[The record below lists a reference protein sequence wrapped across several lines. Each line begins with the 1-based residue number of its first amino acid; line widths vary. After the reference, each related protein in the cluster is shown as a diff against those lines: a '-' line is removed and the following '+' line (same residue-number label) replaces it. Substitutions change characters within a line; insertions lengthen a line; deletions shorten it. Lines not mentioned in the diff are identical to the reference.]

1 MNLSLSEFQDE
12 FISQLY
18 GDGQGTLLNIS
29 QQTGF
34 EVYRNTVVKAA
45 VDALMANFPTIERL
59 VGHQWF
65 QAAAI
70 RYAKQSPPSDPRLLF
85 YGAEF
90 PDFLD
95 TFEQANTLP
104 YLSDVARLDLLWIAV
119 HSATE
124 EPGFD
129 IQTFATPDEQ
139 TLLSTRL
146 KPKQAARWIW
156 FASHPAYTLWHLNR
170 AQLELP
176 TNLNWQGEG
185 ALLTRN
191 AGQVIWHPLSAGG
204 CALLDGCA
212 MELSLERAAE
222 LALDKEPDLDLNTLL
237 VHLIAANTF
246 AAAES
251 NQ

>member
-1 MNLSLSEFQDE
+1 MSLSLSEFQDQ

-18 GDGQGTLLNIS
+18 GNGQGTLPNIS
-29 QQTGF
+29 EQTGF
-34 EVYRNTVVKAA
+34 GVYRNTVIKAA
-45 VDALMANFPTIERL
+45 VDALRANFPTIERL

-104 YLSDVARLDLLWIAV
+104 YLGDVARLDLLWIAV

-124 EPGFD
+124 ESGFD
-129 IQTFATPDEQ
+129 IGTFGNLDEQ

-146 KPKQAARWIW
+146 KPKQSARWIW
-156 FASHPAYTLWHLNR
+156 CASHPAYTLWDVNR
-170 AQLELP
+170 AQSEVP
-176 TNLNWQGEG
+176 TSLDWQGEG

-191 AGQVIWHPLSAGG
+191 AGQVIWRPLSVGG
-204 CALLDGCA
+204 CAFLDGCA
-212 MELSLERAAE
+212 ARLPLGRAAE

-237 VHLIAANTF
+237 VHLITANTF

-251 NQ
+251 N